1 MAFWLIETE
10 NDLIYLQQN
19 PIQEAF
25 VEIIPHH
32 NHIHPALNDVSLVYI
47 RPFNDT
53 KGYMLCIDHSEAGS
67 LNKTVIN
74 GILQNIERVWV
85 RDKKQALYYFP
96 INTLHDLSQI
106 IPPYIQDAP
115 KVFNHFY
122 SQYPD
127 YPTTNK
133 LIPITK
139 HYERCQHIY
148 DYVRGVLP
156 KELPAWF
163 DFYNN
168 KVVLAFFGIEKNGI
182 NINKYE
188 FDKHYELNHEFYS
201 IQGDRTSQQACFKIY
216 TCYNLSTTTRRPS
229 NSFNGIN
236 FAALNKEN
244 GARESFISSH
254 GFMEFDISAYHP
266 HLAARLVSVD
276 FDGQDVHQT
285 FAELYGVSY
294 KEAKELTF
302 KQLYGGVFKE
312 YEHIEFFQQ
321 VSKFIDNN
329 WKEFNN
335 SGQVIVPISGYCF
348 KKSELENMNPQ
359 KLFNYM
365 LQNVESAVNAYI
377 LMDIHK
383 LLRGKQTKIVLYTY
397 DSFLFEIG
405 EGEEDIETEI
415 QKIFRKYKLQTKTSY
430 GKTYDFTE

>member
-1 MAFWLIETE
+1 MAFWLIEKE
-10 NDLIYLQQN
+10 EHIEYLQQF

-25 VEIIPHH
+25 VEIISYHD
-32 NHIHPALNDVSLVYI
+32 NIHPALNDVSLVYI

-53 KGYMLCIDHSEAGS
+53 KGYMLCVDHSETDS
-67 LNKTVIN
+67 LNKTIID
-74 GILQNIERVWV
+74 GILQNINRVWV

-96 INTLHDLSQI
+96 IKTLHDLSQL

-122 SQYPD
+122 SKYSD
-127 YPTTNK
+127 YLKINK
-133 LIPITK
+133 LIPVSK

-148 DYVRGVLP
+148 KHVRSVIP
-156 KELPAWF
+156 QELPAWF

-201 IQGDRTSQQACFKIY
+201 IKDNQIY
-216 TCYNLSTTTRRPS
+216 TSYNLVTTTRRPS

-244 GARESFISSH
+244 GARRSFISSH
-254 GFMEFDISAYHP
+254 GFVEFDISAYHP
-266 HLAARLVSVD
+266 HLAARLVAMD
-276 FDGQDVHQT
+276 FNGQDVHQT

-365 LQNVESAVNAYI
+365 LQNVESAVNTYI

-415 QKIFRKYKLQTKTSY
+415 QKIFKKYKLATKTSY
-430 GKTYDFTE
+430 GNTYDFTEQ

>member
-10 NDLIYLQQN
+10 NDLEYLQQF
-19 PIQEAF
+19 PIKEAF
-25 VEIIPHH
+25 VEIIPYHD
-32 NHIHPALNDVSLVYI
+32 NVHPALNGVSLMYI

-53 KGYMLCIDHSEAGS
+53 KGYMLCIDHSETTS

-74 GILQNIERVWV
+74 DILQSIERVWV

-96 INTLHDLSQI
+96 LKCLCDLSQI

-115 KVFNHFY
+115 KVFPHFY
-122 SQYPD
+122 YQYPD
-127 YPTTNK
+127 YTNTNK
-133 LIPITK
+133 LIPVSK
-139 HYERCQHIY
+139 HYERCEHIY
-148 DYVRGVLP
+148 QHVRSVMP
-156 KELPAWF
+156 QELPAWF

-201 IQGDRTSQQACFKIY
+201 IQGDRVYTS
-216 TCYNLSTTTRRPS
+216 YNLSTTTRRPS

-244 GARESFISSH
+244 GARRSFISSH
-254 GFMEFDISAYHP
+254 GFMELDISAYHP
-266 HLAARLVSVD
+266 HLAARLVAMD
-276 FDGQDVHQT
+276 FDGQDVHQK
-285 FAELYGVSY
+285 FADLYGVSY

-312 YEHIEFFQQ
+312 YEHLEFFQK

-335 SGQVIVPISGYCF
+335 SGEVIVPISGYCF
-348 KKSELENMNPQ
+348 KKSELDNMNPQ

-365 LQNVESAVNAYI
+365 LQNVESAVNTYI

-383 LLRGKQTKIVLYTY
+383 LLRGRKTKIVLYTY
-397 DSFLFEIG
+397 DSFLFELG
-405 EGEEDIETEI
+405 EGEEDIEIEV
-415 QKIFRKYKLQTKTSY
+415 QKIFKKYKLATKTSY
-430 GKTYDFTE
+430 GNTYDFTEQ